1 MASKT
6 RRDDGIVAVFDYLD
20 DFCEVTKTLH
30 NRSDFKGHEALSFTS
45 YHELMDIAHDQ
56 YGSSEVKW
64 FTLTGALAGVTT
76 GFGMPLLMDYDW
88 PLVVG
93 GKTAGIYSLP
103 AYVVLGFELM
113 ILLGAIATIIG
124 MLVMGRIPNPHVTIR
139 DNRTMDDKFAVFV
152 PGVDTQSEQAKFLK
166 QCGAS
171 EVYATTP

>member
-1 MASKT
+1 MASVK
-6 RRDDGIVAVFDYLD
+6 REDKGIVAIFDYFD
-20 DFCEVTKTLH
+20 DFCDVIKTIH
-30 NRSDFKGHEALSFTS
+30 HRQDFKDHEALSYTS
-45 YHELMDIAHDQ
+45 YHELMDIAHEQ
-56 YGSSEVKW
+56 YGDSPVKW
-64 FTLTGALAGVTT
+64 FTLTGALLGVTT

-103 AYVVLGFELM
+103 AYVILGFELM

-139 DNRTMDDKFAVFV
+139 DPRTMDDKFAVFV
-152 PGVDTQSEQAKFLK
+152 PCVDVESEQAKFLK

-171 EVYATTP
+171 EVYATAS